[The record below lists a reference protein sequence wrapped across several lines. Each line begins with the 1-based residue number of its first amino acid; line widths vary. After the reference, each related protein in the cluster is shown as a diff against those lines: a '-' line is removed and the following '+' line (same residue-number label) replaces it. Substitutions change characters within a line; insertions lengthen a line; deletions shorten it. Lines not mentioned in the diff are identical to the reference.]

1 MPKKITLSDRVEH
14 LEKQMQSPIIVPR
27 GEPIEVNQ
35 ESSWKEWIIPCLV
48 IVSMCFIGCYLG
60 ARTARKLI
68 ITPTPDKSQ
77 VVEWVQEAFDANKLK
92 MTVWSKPNEWQDDN
106 GMYYISNSTATI
118 ICLKDYIQ
126 ANRSLADDVINLTK
140 YDRLLS
146 YLNLEEKVI
155 PAVNEEEK
163 TVLQEKVEPQ
173 SNIIEFI
180 APEDFQWKIDIDE
193 GNYLHVEDGAGT
205 ITLEVD

>member
-60 ARTARKLI
+60 
-68 ITPTPDKSQ
+68 
-77 VVEWVQEAFDANKLK
+77 
-92 MTVWSKPNEWQDDN
+92 
-106 GMYYISNSTATI
+106 
-118 ICLKDYIQ
+118 
-126 ANRSLADDVINLTK
+126 
-140 YDRLLS
+140 LS

-180 APEDFQWKIDIDE
+180 APEDFKWKIDIDE